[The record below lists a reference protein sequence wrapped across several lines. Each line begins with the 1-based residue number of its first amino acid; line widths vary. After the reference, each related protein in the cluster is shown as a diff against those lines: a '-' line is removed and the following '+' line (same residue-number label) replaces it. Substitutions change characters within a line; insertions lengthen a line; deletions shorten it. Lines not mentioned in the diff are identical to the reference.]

1 MEYRQFEV
9 LNYIYEYLNF
19 SIQNDQFSVG
29 ELLSTMFDDSMST
42 SHPII
47 KSVNSAA
54 QIDELFDSIETT
66 KVTAVLR
73 MADYYMGQTTGITNN
88 TLSNIVVR

>member
-1 MEYRQFEV
+1 
-9 LNYIYEYLNF
+9 
-19 SIQNDQFSVG
+19 
-29 ELLSTMFDDSMST
+29 MFDDSMST

-47 KSVNSAA
+47 KTVNSAS

-73 MADYYMGQTTGITNN
+73 MADYYMGKTTGITNN